1 MKRNP
6 QKYGFVPR
14 VMSEDMAAYYCGN
27 LSVVTFRTA
36 MQREAIEPVKLS
48 ANRIGYMTED
58 LDAWLDRL
66 SGNHSSSEG
75 FDHAAEFAK
84 YG

>member
-1 MKRNP
+1 
-6 QKYGFVPR
+6 
-14 VMSEDMAAYYCGN
+14 
-27 LSVVTFRTA
+27 